1 MSNVDHP
8 AHYNVKGKKECIDEM
23 VDDFGLEMAISFC
36 LTNAYKYLYRAGT
49 YDAKIKVFTF
59 SDNVNMFTDSIFVKT
74 TRLTYDTERGF
85 ATFGY
90 GTNAWKE
97 DELYKRVV
105 FQGIDEAIAYMN
117 KSRIP
122 KADIIKLD
130 TVKDGT
136 WVSPMEIV
144 ELIYYE
150 EEKT

>member
-1 MSNVDHP
+1 
-8 AHYNVKGKKECIDEM
+8 
-23 VDDFGLEMAISFC
+23 
-36 LTNAYKYLYRAGT
+36 
-49 YDAKIKVFTF
+49 
-59 SDNVNMFTDSIFVKT
+59 
-74 TRLTYDTERGF
+74 
-85 ATFGY
+85 
-90 GTNAWKE
+90 
-97 DELYKRVV
+97 LYKRVV

-150 EEKT
+150 EERT

>member
-1 MSNVDHP
+1 M
-8 AHYNVKGKKECIDEM
+8 
-23 VDDFGLEMAISFC
+23 
-36 LTNAYKYLYRAGT
+36 
-49 YDAKIKVFTF
+49 
-59 SDNVNMFTDSIFVKT
+59 
-74 TRLTYDTERGF
+74 
-85 ATFGY
+85 
-90 GTNAWKE
+90 
-97 DELYKRVV
+97 YKRVV

-150 EEKT
+150 EEKTLISIAV